1 MKWFKHISD
10 SLDDPFIENLLYKF
24 GAKGYLGFFGT
35 IEIVARECRELDEFV
50 TLSWRFCV
58 RKMKLS
64 RRVYEE
70 ILNFCVENGRFELKK
85 DNDIFLIRIPK
96 LKELADEYS
105 LKKIGRVSGV
115 CRKNIRVDIDKEAE
129 VDKEYT
135 PLPPTPVQYLLNQWR
150 SKNRLEA
157 RNLKLSNMAEAE
169 ISAALNRGIKATEI
183 EKIIWDTAGKG
194 IKPWELFQ
202 RPSNKI
208 QDPSVEA
215 INKGL
220 EIARKYA
227 GGTPPSSEHEKRNS
241 GQICGLIDDSGNELE
256 GIL

>member
-1 MKWFKHISD
+1 MDWVKIKEKHI
-10 SLDDPFIENLLYKF
+10 LHTGFTLAEIGCLVKAQLLT
-24 GAKGYLGFFGT
+24 AHLERMPT
-35 IEIVARECRELDEFV
+35 E
-50 TLSWRFCV
+50 
-58 RKMKLS
+58 
-64 RRVYEE
+64 
-70 ILNFCVENGRFELKK
+70 
-85 DNDIFLIRIPK
+85 
-96 LKELADEYS
+96 KELFSELPKHTLDTVQSKLGDQSTTLRQVLDKVLEDVRAVVDRRLANKARVKKHRENKEKIDVVTHYS
-105 LKKIGRVSGV
+105 NEPEKRREDKR
-115 CRKNIRVDIDKEAE
+115 REDNI
-129 VDKEYT
+129 T

-241 GQICGLIDDSGNELE
+241 GHICGLIDDSGNELE